1 LRARKVS
8 PSANQVYAGPTSGPP
23 SAPSFRALVPA
34 DVPAS
39 GTLDVIGSTRGSILE
54 RGASTWGIVPPGT
67 SGLPWVSNGT
77 GADPA
82 YQVLTG
88 GGIASGTV
96 ANSNLA
102 NMAAGTVKGS
112 VAGGTPADLTGAQTE
127 SILQFTQAGTGA
139 NQRTLDSEVKLG
151 CPHSK
156 DWATGNGSTDDTTAL
171 GNWITQ
177 SLTVGC
183 GFLDAGNYKISS
195 VLTPISNSLTIRGA
209 GANNSVITLSNTTQ
223 NAFSVTSNAPVHF
236 YEFSI
241 TATGPQT
248 AGACVIVSPSSGE
261 NGQSHF
267 ENLTFTNCWN
277 AIDFEKASGFFVG
290 YNTFLNNVA
299 QAIIV
304 RNTNNA
310 DSGDSVISSNNFQ
323 NTSAG
328 SSIGIYQESSGGLK
342 IVGNKINVVNIGIE
356 LNAATGISSSI
367 LPIIGNSIENC
378 TAQCILLTTQTPAAG
393 QWRAVQ
399 IVGNEI
405 MTNAANAVG
414 IKITAASTPT
424 WLLDVEIVGNTLL
437 INETGTGGV
446 GIATDNVTNVNIS
459 NNAIENIG
467 GGAGTGITISSAT
480 SIGSVRNN
488 TFRSFT
494 TGSDVTNASTTTLA
508 EDVVNG
514 HILLIGSFGTITSGG
529 GTSPALGA
537 NTNYQQGE
545 ISTTGST
552 ASTNIAVTFTD
563 TFQNAPRCNVSS
575 PTGPTPTW
583 TTSTAVLALTYASAT
598 AAKFEWRCYGQ

>member
-1 LRARKVS
+1 
-8 PSANQVYAGPTSGPP
+8 
-23 SAPSFRALVPA
+23 
-34 DVPAS
+34 
-39 GTLDVIGSTRGSILE
+39 
-54 RGASTWGIVPPGT
+54 
-67 SGLPWVSNGT
+67 
-77 GADPA
+77 
-82 YQVLTG
+82 
-88 GGIASGTV
+88 
-96 ANSNLA
+96 
-102 NMAAGTVKGS
+102 
-112 VAGGTPADLTGAQTE
+112 
-127 SILQFTQAGTGA
+127 
-139 NQRTLDSEVKLG
+139 
-151 CPHSK
+151 
-156 DWATGNGSTDDTTAL
+156 
-171 GNWITQ
+171 
-177 SLTVGC
+177 
-183 GFLDAGNYKISS
+183 
-195 VLTPISNSLTIRGA
+195 
-209 GANNSVITLSNTTQ
+209 
-223 NAFSVTSNAPVHF
+223 
-236 YEFSI
+236 
-241 TATGPQT
+241 
-248 AGACVIVSPSSGE
+248 
-261 NGQSHF
+261 
-267 ENLTFTNCWN
+267 
-277 AIDFEKASGFFVG
+277 
-290 YNTFLNNVA
+290 
-299 QAIIV
+299 
-304 RNTNNA
+304 
-310 DSGDSVISSNNFQ
+310 
-323 NTSAG
+323 
-328 SSIGIYQESSGGLK
+328 
-342 IVGNKINVVNIGIE
+342 
-356 LNAATGISSSI
+356 
-367 LPIIGNSIENC
+367 
-378 TAQCILLTTQTPAAG
+378 
-393 QWRAVQ
+393 
-399 IVGNEI
+399 